1 MELVQNSWKGLKT
14 VAGVFGDSFLV
25 AVAIS
30 GAVTAAVTIA
40 TLLHQ
45 SL

>member
-1 MELVQNSWKGLKT
+1 MEHVQNGWNGLKT

-30 GAVTAAVTIA
+30 AAVSTAVILGTNF
-40 TLLHQ
+40 TLGL
-45 SL
+45 